1 MTYATTITTKGQV
14 TIPNYFRQQLQLQT
28 GDKVAFQE
36 NPYSPNELILK
47 PISNFASLQGAL
59 KTSKKY
65 HRTAARRAFI
75 KDVLTNK
82 V

>member
-1 MTYATTITTKGQV
+1 MAYATTVTTKGQV

-28 GDKVAFQE
+28 GDKVVFQE
-36 NPYSPNELILK
+36 NPYRSSELILK
-47 PISNFASLQGAL
+47 PVSSFASLLGAL

-65 HRTAARRAFI
+65 NRTAARRAFI
-75 KDVLTNK
+75 KDVLANK

>member
-1 MTYATTITTKGQV
+1 MVYATTITTKGQV
-14 TIPNYFRQQLQLQT
+14 TIPNYLRQQLQLQT
-28 GDKVAFQE
+28 GDKVVFQE
-36 NPYSPNELILK
+36 NPYSPSELILK

-65 HRTAARRAFI
+65 NRTAARRAFI
-75 KDVLTNK
+75 RDILTNK

>member
-1 MTYATTITTKGQV
+1 MTYATTVTTKGQV

-28 GDKVAFQE
+28 GDKVVFQK
-36 NPYSPNELILK
+36 NPYSPSQLILK
-47 PISNFASLQGAL
+47 PISNFASLLGTL

-65 HRTAARRAFI
+65 NRVAARRAFI
-75 KDVLTNK
+75 QDVLTNR